1 MFLAR
6 GCKSISQNTF
16 TRSTLCSLADL
27 WNGVHL
33 QSAPF
38 TTSAQPWQPA
48 TPSTQELQQQ
58 QTKQQHMRQQSQP
71 QQGQQS
77 SHAKT
82 LEQDPALRRKV
93 LLNRLL
99 YRSRQRGFLEMDLL
113 VGIWAE
119 KRVPELSEENL
130 HQFELILDQENPD
143 LYKWLTGQEQPP
155 TDIANNT
162 AYQVTVLHSRV
173 LYSACFNISWRI
185 QGCSGSFRLR
195 SINGGAW
202 NHHS

>member
-1 MFLAR
+1 MLTRAYK
-6 GCKSISQNTF
+6 GISLNTF
-16 TRSTLCSLADL
+16 TRSSLCSLADHWSGL
-27 WNGVHL
+27 HF
-33 QSAPF
+33 QPAPF
-38 TTSAQPWQPA
+38 TSSAQSWQGA
-48 TPSTQELQQQ
+48 SPSTQELQQQ

-77 SHAKT
+77 SHART
-82 LEQDPALRRKV
+82 LEQDPVLRRKV

-130 HQFELILDQENPD
+130 RQFELILDQENPD

-162 AYQVTVLHSRV
+162 AYQVISLAQYILCVA
-173 LYSACFNISWRI
+173 SAVPSV
-185 QGCSGSFRLR
+185 
-195 SINGGAW
+195 
-202 NHHS
+202 